1 MEAPAAM
8 AAATTWRSSGSGR
21 LTVGTRSSNPL
32 IVAPGSVVRQPTG
45 RPQALDGDGRRI
57 SRQVPNPF
65 VVDLVGP
72 ARLDQTVCGSLDDDV
87 PEMEGVEDAGVEDGN
102 RRLKGDSA
110 V

>member
-1 MEAPAAM
+1 M
-8 AAATTWRSSGSGR
+8 AIIGIGKTHCWEQVFISADSGTLER
-21 LTVGTRSSNPL
+21 
-32 IVAPGSVVRQPTG
+32 VVHQPTG
-45 RPQALDGDGRRI
+45 RLQALDGDARRV

-72 ARLDQTVCGSLDDDV
+72 ARLDQAVYGGLDDDV

-102 RRLKGDSA
+102 RRLKGHSA